1 MNTLQYTF
9 CSLQKSHIIF
19 PLGPVIRAET
29 LMSAGRPKGAG
40 LVRFE
45 DYQACER
52 AIGK

>member
-1 MNTLQYTF
+1 MPWR
-9 CSLQKSHIIF
+9 KSYIMF

-29 LMSAGRPKGAG
+29 LMNAGRPKGAG

-52 AIGK
+52 AIGRCS